1 MPDFDTR
8 RPQDEGQ
15 GGDAA
20 TRDRVASIANKVR
33 TLLMANKLRAVSVG
47 GVLLVV
53 AAAVP
58 LWLLTHSASTHSAS
72 EASDLP
78 ADPMV
83 CKAPTLAA
91 VDRQTICV
99 SGFVVPRDWGWDAEL
114 CDAEHLEKTGE
125 CTPPDGPHV
134 TCEGATWYQNAECD
148 PPGSSPDGIL
158 RCIAPTRE
166 VVSRT
171 DHCWDQQWIEE
182 MSGDLEG

>member
-58 LWLLTHSASTHSAS
+58 
-72 EASDLP
+72 
-78 ADPMV
+78 
-83 CKAPTLAA
+83 
-91 VDRQTICV
+91 
-99 SGFVVPRDWGWDAEL
+99 
-114 CDAEHLEKTGE
+114 
-125 CTPPDGPHV
+125 
-134 TCEGATWYQNAECD
+134 
-148 PPGSSPDGIL
+148 
-158 RCIAPTRE
+158 
-166 VVSRT
+166 
-171 DHCWDQQWIEE
+171 
-182 MSGDLEG
+182 